1 MILTEIGEIGVMVGD
16 NSYKLRP
23 SLYAM
28 STLGSPDEIVE
39 VYSRVMLDE
48 SLEDALAVIY
58 ACSNDDLSG
67 VFGTLNYVDG
77 VPKSYGKKRRYFEFN
92 EERVPA
98 EDILTIA
105 KCLLKHGVT
114 GALKPLPKK
123 DGEQEYSSQFDA
135 REHVSLA
142 IAHLGASS
150 KDAWEMTMTELIGAL
165 RAKFP
170 PVETSASRAPS
181 ADEYDAA
188 MEWFDRL
195 EEARE
200 AQRKDSVL

>member
-67 VFGTLNYVDG
+67 VFGTLSYVDG
-77 VPKSYGKKRRYFEFN
+77 VPKSYGKKRRY
-92 EERVPA
+92 
-98 EDILTIA
+98 
-105 KCLLKHGVT
+105 
-114 GALKPLPKK
+114 
-123 DGEQEYSSQFDA
+123 
-135 REHVSLA
+135 
-142 IAHLGASS
+142 
-150 KDAWEMTMTELIGAL
+150 
-165 RAKFP
+165 
-170 PVETSASRAPS
+170 
-181 ADEYDAA
+181 
-188 MEWFDRL
+188 
-195 EEARE
+195 
-200 AQRKDSVL
+200 